1 MYINRE
7 DKIIVSKRDKI
18 TLSILSSA
26 IILLALLI
34 LFATFE
40 TKANTSYKPKSK
52 THANVHSTPAVVKQ
66 ILKSFDNP
74 EAAIF
79 SYDANMSLFLIL
91 QKLEIEEQ
99 VFLGQKM
106 KVI

>member
-40 TKANTSYKPKSK
+40 TKANNTISNFY
-52 THANVHSTPAVVKQ
+52 
-66 ILKSFDNP
+66 
-74 EAAIF
+74 
-79 SYDANMSLFLIL
+79 
-91 QKLEIEEQ
+91 LEKE
-99 VFLGQKM
+99 
-106 KVI
+106 